1 GCEPRDSNR
10 DNPARHDNDDNDDGR
25 DPGHRAAPTPEESEA
40 ARARLLEVYRN
51 AQDAAIA
58 ELRQSDPTRAQQL
71 ALLQSVARG
80 GDLTTPPPSQ
90 QGVIQA
96 SAAGAVEVSPESSP
110 LSSAP
115 PTAPQS
121 PKSNSSRGSPFNF
134 QSLSLPPPA
143 QTPPEQPTAQKRKQR
158 QPVEATA
165 ATDRPKRQRKAVRYK
180 F

>member
-1 GCEPRDSNR
+1 
-10 DNPARHDNDDNDDGR
+10 
-25 DPGHRAAPTPEESEA
+25 PTPEESEA

>member
-1 GCEPRDSNR
+1 
-10 DNPARHDNDDNDDGR
+10 
-25 DPGHRAAPTPEESEA
+25 
-40 ARARLLEVYRN
+40 N

-58 ELRQSDPTRAQQL
+58 ELRQSDPQL

-80 GDLTTPPPSQ
+80 GNLTTPPPSQ
-90 QGVIQA
+90 QG
-96 SAAGAVEVSPESSP
+96 
-110 LSSAP
+110 
-115 PTAPQS
+115 
-121 PKSNSSRGSPFNF
+121 
-134 QSLSLPPPA
+134 SLSLPPPA